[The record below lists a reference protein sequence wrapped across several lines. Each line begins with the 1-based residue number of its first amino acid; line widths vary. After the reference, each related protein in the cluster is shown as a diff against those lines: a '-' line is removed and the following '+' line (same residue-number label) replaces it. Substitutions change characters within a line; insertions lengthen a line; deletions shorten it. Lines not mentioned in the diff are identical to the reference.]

1 MGLRMCNNLNL
12 NGEKEI
18 VEVDLGFTKNIGW
31 QPPQFKSVEQVQKV
45 DSQVES
51 QPESFW
57 STKVVAHHVV
67 VSDPERSI
75 TFTV

>member
-1 MGLRMCNNLNL
+1 MRLRVCNNLNL
-12 NGEKEI
+12 NAEKEI
-18 VEVDLGFTKNIGW
+18 VEVNLGVTKNIGW

-57 STKVVAHHVV
+57 STKVAAYHAD

>member
-18 VEVDLGFTKNIGW
+18 VDVDLGFTKNIGW

-57 STKVVAHHVV
+57 
-67 VSDPERSI
+67 
-75 TFTV
+75 